1 MNSRRTK
8 PAWSRGATAD
18 VNLTRHQIACGDLP
32 HNYDDML
39 TFGDTAKGSIRNMV
53 KAKKPPRRMAPPDP
67 ADFEAFEEWLRRQ
80 RPEWPITGVI

>member
-1 MNSRRTK
+1 
-8 PAWSRGATAD
+8 
-18 VNLTRHQIACGDLP
+18 
-32 HNYDDML
+32 ML